1 MDSKMKLTIGK
12 DIILDKNER
21 LSTYRNKIN
30 GIIYYTT
37 SKYNPVFHDG
47 EEFLAVF
54 QKPTNPYE
62 RRVNYIARAA
72 LEKVQIA

>member
-1 MDSKMKLTIGK
+1 MNTETKLTIGK
-12 DIILDKNER
+12 DIILEKNER

-37 SKYNPVFHDG
+37 SKYPSVYHDG

-54 QKPTNPYE
+54 QKPTNPYQ
-62 RRVNYIARAA
+62 RRVNYIARSA

>member
-47 EEFLAVF
+47 EEFLVKRMILF
-54 QKPTNPYE
+54 LS
-62 RRVNYIARAA
+62 IFWM
-72 LEKVQIA
+72 